1 MLSASPNAAAAVQAH
16 TGSMAITGTG
26 PAVEARDL
34 VKTYKGGVRALDGV
48 SFRVE
53 PGSVFG
59 LLGPNGA
66 GKSTTV
72 KILTTLSR
80 PDSGSAIVNGLD
92 VLRQPDAVR
101 RSIGCVGQQSAVDL
115 TATGRENITLQARIY
130 GLRGRELRIRDGKR
144 KAVMALKLLNFT
156 VVAAGDSYN
165 DTAMLGEAHCGVL
178 FHPPENVIREFPQF
192 PVTLSYG
199 ELRREIDK
207 GFLAIDTQVK
217 ETA

>member
-1 MLSASPNAAAAVQAH
+1 A
-16 TGSMAITGTG
+16 
-26 PAVEARDL
+26 L
-34 VKTYKGGVRALDGV
+34 VKRYPGDVVALDGV

-130 GLRGRELRIRDGKR
+130 GLRGRELR
-144 KAVMALKLLNFT
+144 V
-156 VVAAGDSYN
+156 
-165 DTAMLGEAHCGVL
+165 
-178 FHPPENVIREFPQF
+178 
-192 PVTLSYG
+192 
-199 ELRREIDK
+199 
-207 GFLAIDTQVK
+207 
-217 ETA
+217 